1 MGTDVVTLIEND
13 HRLLE
18 GLFEQLQAGK
28 GDRHALVAEVAARL
42 TAHAR
47 AEEQE
52 VYPAV
57 TSAEPA
63 EEDEVEHAYDEHR
76 EAEHLLLKVQ
86 NLVESDHFDEA
97 LGQFVEAVK
106 HHVEEEE
113 SEVLPALRDA
123 VDAAT
128 LKRLGQ
134 SFAEARSRELA
145 AAGFEEPGGSAPSGS
160 DAAGPSTDDIDN
172 ATRDELYEM
181 AKEADIPGR
190 SQMKKDELGEALRE
204 QS

>member
-52 VYPAV
+52 VYPAL
-57 TSAEPA
+57 TSAEPDS
-63 EEDEVEHAYDEHR
+63 EDEVEHAYDEHR
-76 EAEHLLLKVQ
+76 EAEHLLRNVQ

-97 LGQFVEAVK
+97 LANFVEAVK

-128 LKRLGQ
+128 LERLGQ
-134 SFAEARSRELA
+134 AFAAARARELA
-145 AAGFEEPGGSAPSGS
+145 TAGIEEPTDSASSESG
-160 DAAGPSTDDIDN
+160 AAGPSADDIDN

-190 SQMKKDELGEALRE
+190 SQMKKDELSEALRE
-204 QS
+204 QT